1 MFIVMGQFLS
11 FKRRRLFV
19 SSRLKFERQKDY
31 DFFTK
36 RDIKSQFK
44 VFFMLYRQ
52 VKCFCLKL
60 SIVITTFSTFRI
72 IFSMHHFL
80 YLLLS
85 NSKLQKKKIQSFKR
99 PILSFLF
106 YILGCWKFLTPY
118 LIIFSFYNFVL
129 YTFCDYILTIYTIK
143 TWFYFKN
150 LGLCPFFPIYI

>member
-85 NSKLQKKKIQSFKR
+85 NSKLQKKKNSKLQ
-99 PILSFLF
+99 
-106 YILGCWKFLTPY
+106 TPY
-118 LIIFSFYNFVL
+118 LIIFVLYFGLLKIFNTLSYHFFFYNFVL